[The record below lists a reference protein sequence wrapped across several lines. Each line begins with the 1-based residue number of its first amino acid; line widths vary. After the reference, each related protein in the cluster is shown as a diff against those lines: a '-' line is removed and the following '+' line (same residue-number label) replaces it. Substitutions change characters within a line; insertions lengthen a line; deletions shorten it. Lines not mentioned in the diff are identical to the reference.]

1 MIAAIDSFPDNIVII
16 IGGLDKGNSNFLS
29 AMKIFKDKIKF
40 VSCYGESG
48 ERIFNMIKSD
58 FNCCYNKIFSKA
70 VLKAISN
77 SKGKN
82 VLLLSPGC
90 ASYDQF
96 ENYIERGNK
105 FKDIIIGLT

>member
-1 MIAAIDSFPDNIVII
+1 MISACI
-16 IGGLDKGNSNFLS
+16 NFLS
-29 AMKIFKDKIKF
+29 AMKNFKDKIKF

-48 ERIFNMIKSD
+48 ERIFNTIKSD
-58 FNCCYNKIFSKA
+58 FNSCYNKIFSKA

-77 SKGKN
+77 SKEKN

-96 ENYIERGNK
+96 ENYRERGNK
-105 FKDIIIGLT
+105 FKDIIIGLA